1 MIIELNKKKE
11 HGIEILS
18 LFPVSEVE
26 EEEYPVGMFF
36 EHSGRKYMAYSYDKN
51 LEDAALESL
60 KNDSRVRFEELYD
73 ATKIAV
79 LTIMATGRNFH
90 GTKKHREAYA
100 EDAGVPWPKAV
111 CDIMHDIVR
120 YRLDGFFHYGDGYG
134 ELCIYMDILTKI
146 SFPFREASAPR

>member
-1 MIIELNKKKE
+1 MIIELNKKNK

-18 LFPVSEVE
+18 LFPVSEIE

-36 EHSGRKYMAYSYDKN
+36 THEGRKYVAYADDGN
-51 LEDAALESL
+51 LEDAALKSL
-60 KNDSRVRFEELYD
+60 QENRIKYEELYD

-79 LTIMATGRNFH
+79 LTIMATGRDFH

-120 YRLDGFFHYGDGYG
+120 YRLHRFFHYGDGYG

-146 SFPFREASAPR
+146 SFPFREASAPL